1 MNRPL
6 TPEEIA
12 LVQQYAPQRGTAN
25 TLTPEEIALVQQQG
39 PSADGTGITS
49 GLAEIANEMEEL
61 NSQIDT
67 AEEPVEIMNA
77 LRGKQASVEEYRMEL
92 AEMIGSKDAEKTPES
107 VLTLIQPL
115 LTAMEATQQSV
126 PQSGIAQA
134 PMQNVVYRKTGSPPG
149 GEQAG
154 SAGFFT
160 ESEIPVVPGD
170 GRSNNLMTYLQMLQ
184 EQQPKPKTY
193 QEYYDIYSQASPAP
207 KTSAYDALGFQSLI
221 NLGANIASSPKGQL
235 LSTVLDPQNMQ
246 RVSDPLLKMVM
257 GKAQEEKARKASIA
271 KSATEAKLKAD
282 EAYQESQASILKAG
296 LPEVLKS
303 MKPNEELYGS
313 PEFGYFVYDKN
324 KGSSRQLSPGKVKST
339 EKQEAFKQ
347 LKALQEQIK
356 NVDFDDDQY
365 ATLKSQILS
374 LSDIINPRKEF
385 NTILDKTVADF
396 REEVLK
402 DNTISVEEAQKLTN
416 EYEKDLIDKWLESQ
430 TSGTNYDPNKSMK
443 DVFAN
448 RLDKIGADIDANA
461 SLASTLASLSLQ
473 AKAGSDT
480 FKTGSFAD
488 TRLSIAKLLQIIPG
502 GKEAFEKWAIS
513 KGQGKAVDALNDL
526 IDPNKNLDDVVA
538 AGELINTAGAQ
549 FAVYMADNFPG
560 NLNQSE
566 VDLIKTAGPKLST
579 SPQGLA
585 VLAHIYTK
593 ASERA
598 KAQNT
603 FYNDYLS
610 AEPGTKIPFAGKEY
624 EVFSSPR
631 QMVTTI
637 RQANQDY
644 VESTN
649 MFDENKEIVDQELA
663 RLIGLMPQEGEVLA
677 GGSLFNVPQL
687 GPTGAISN
695 FKMDPNE
702 YNIMVELQKLK
713 PELKS
718 FIEQHNQAQTNPANA
733 ITINLDDPTSVPN
746 TGWKGQTLTILG
758 ELMNNLNTPELDKF
772 LEIQGKNLTPE
783 SFLSF
788 MFTTRVNQ

>member
-1 MNRPL
+1 MNR
-6 TPEEIA
+6 
-12 LVQQYAPQRGTAN
+12 
-25 TLTPEEIALVQQQG
+25 
-39 PSADGTGITS
+39 ADGTGITS

-77 LRGKQASVEEYRMEL
+77 LRGKQASVDEYRTEL
-92 AEMIGSKDAEKTPES
+92 AEMVGSKDAKQTPES

-134 PMQNVVYRKTGSPPG
+134 PMQNVVYRSTGTPKTVAG
-149 GEQAG
+149 GEMAYPG
-154 SAGFFT
+154 MPLGFMGGQD
-160 ESEIPVVPGD
+160 EIVNAPGD

-282 EAYQESQASILKAG
+282 ETYQEGQTGILKAG
-296 LPEVLKS
+296 LSEVLKS
-303 MKPNEELYGS
+303 MKPNEELFGS
-313 PEFGYFVYDKN
+313 PEFGYFVYDMN
-324 KGSSRQLSPGKVKST
+324 TGISRRLAEGKVKST
-339 EKQEAFKQ
+339 EKQEAFTK
-347 LKALQEQIK
+347 LKSLQEKIK
-356 NVDFDDDQY
+356 NVNFDSDEY
-365 ATLKSQILS
+365 GTLKSQILS

-396 REEVLK
+396 REQILKEVNDGK
-402 DNTISVEEAQKLTN
+402 YTVEDAQRLTN
-416 EYEKDLIDKWLESQ
+416 EYEKDLIDKWLDSQ
-430 TSGTNYDPNKSMK
+430 TSNKFFDPNQSLK
-443 DVFAN
+443 DVYAKE
-448 RLDKIGADIDANA
+448 LVKIGSGLNDTFKLSEN
-461 SLASTLASLSLQ
+461 LKNLSLQ
-473 AKAGSDT
+473 AKFGSET
-480 FKTGSFAD
+480 FKTGSFSD
-488 TRLSIAKLLQIIPG
+488 TRLALGKLLQLIPG
-502 GKEAFEKWAIS
+502 GKEGFEAWAR
-513 KGQGKAVDALNDL
+513 KEGQTGAVEALNTL
-526 IDPNKNLDDVVA
+526 LSGEKLDDVVA

-566 VDLIKTAGPKLST
+566 IELIKQSGPQLST

-585 VLAHIYTK
+585 VLAHIYGK

-598 KAQNT
+598 SAQND
-603 FYNDYLS
+603 FYNKYIGS
-610 AEPGTKIPFAGKEY
+610 KEGEKIVFGDQ
-624 EVFSSPR
+624 EVIVSKNPIS
-631 QMVTTI
+631 MVSDI
-637 RQANQDY
+637 NSANQAY
-644 VESTN
+644 IKSTN
-649 MFDENKEIVDQELA
+649 MFKEGKIVDQELA
-663 RLIGLMPQEGEVLA
+663 RLIGLMPEEGEVLA

-695 FKMDPNE
+695 FKMEPNE

-758 ELMNNLNTPELDKF
+758 ELVNNLNTPELDK
-772 LEIQGKNLTPE
+772 LLKIQGKNLDPE

>member
-1 MNRPL
+1 MNR
-6 TPEEIA
+6 
-12 LVQQYAPQRGTAN
+12 
-25 TLTPEEIALVQQQG
+25 
-39 PSADGTGITS
+39 ADGTGITS
-49 GLAEIANEMEEL
+49 GLAEIANEMEKL

-77 LRGKQASVEEYRMEL
+77 LRGKQASVDEYRTEL
-92 AEMIGSKDAEKTPES
+92 AEMVGSKDAKQTPES

-184 EQQPKPKTY
+184 QQQPKPKTY
-193 QEYYDIYSQASPAP
+193 QEYYDIYSQASPQP
-207 KTSAYDALGFQSLI
+207 KTSAYDALGYQSLI
-221 NLGANIASSPKGQL
+221 NLGANIASAPKGQL

-282 EAYQESQASILKAG
+282 EAYQEGQTGILKAG
-296 LPEVLKS
+296 LSEVLKS
-303 MKPNEELYGS
+303 MKPNEELFGS

-324 KGSSRQLSPGKVKST
+324 DGSSRRLAEGKVKST

-347 LKALQEQIK
+347 LKTLQEQIK

-396 REEVLK
+396 REEILK

-416 EYEKDLIDKWLESQ
+416 EYEKDLIDQWLNSQ
-430 TSGTNYDPNKSMK
+430 TKATNFDPDRSMK
-443 DVFAN
+443 DVFAK

-461 SLASTLASLSLQ
+461 NLASTLASLSLQ

-566 VDLIKTAGPKLST
+566 IDLIKTAGPKLST
-579 SPQGLA
+579 SPQGLS

-598 KAQNT
+598 KAQNA
-603 FYNDYLS
+603 FYNDYLN
-610 AEPGTKIPFAGKEY
+610 AEPGTTIEFAGKEY
-624 EVFSSPR
+624 KVFSSPR

-644 VESTN
+644 IESTN
-649 MFDENKEIVDQELA
+649 MFDENKEIVDPELA
-663 RLIGLMPQEGEVLA
+663 RLIGLIPQEGAVLSQ
-677 GGSLFNVPQL
+677 GLFEHPELGNLGS
-687 GPTGAISN
+687 SEN
-695 FKMDPNE
+695 FTMIPNQ
-702 YNIMVELQKLK
+702 YNIMVEVQKLK
-713 PELKS
+713 PQLKE
-718 FIEQHNQAQTNPANA
+718 FIDQNNLA
-733 ITINLDDPTSVPN
+733 IDLDDPASIGN
-746 TGWKGQTLTILG
+746 NQNLASELNSILA
-758 ELMNNLNTPELDKF
+758 EISNNLNTPELDNF
-772 LEIQGKNLTPE
+772 LKIQKKPLTPAT
-783 SFLSF
+783 FLKF
-788 MFTTRVNQ
+788 MFTKRADGQ